1 MGDLQLGSITGLQ
14 PLTYIASQLETLGTG
29 RTVLWPHNMSKAQA
43 ALRCARKP
51 ISGLAVQLQ
60 AMFGTKVFP
69 NLMAPLQAGGCCGT
83 EAQYLKVYI
92 TPPHQLTPKLP
103 CASLYVQHPTLHSCH
118 LILPY
123 LSLFPHPKPP
133 CKPPS
138 PDLVNLQTPCSF
150 MVLRFFHSSME
161 SWEAPSPTLAVNTAS
176 ACPWTPRDPA
186 VTRPQ
191 ARRTSSSLDHSVA
204 SG

>member
-1 MGDLQLGSITGLQ
+1 MKTTRAGCTVPRAHPRSRRGYRSIAKCFGRRRDHRQL
-14 PLTYIASQLETLGTG
+14 LESPCCRAVVVPGT
-29 RTVLWPHNMSKAQA
+29 WS
-43 ALRCARKP
+43 
-51 ISGLAVQLQ
+51 
-60 AMFGTKVFP
+60 FP
-69 NLMAPLQAGGCCGT
+69 KLMAPLQAGGCCGT

-133 CKPPS
+133 CKPSS

>member
-69 NLMAPLQAGGCCGT
+69 NLMAPLQAGGCGGT
-83 EAQYLKVYI
+83 DSQIDLESSRCV
-92 TPPHQLTPKLP
+92 
-103 CASLYVQHPTLHSCH
+103 
-118 LILPY
+118 
-123 LSLFPHPKPP
+123 LSLCVLLFCLQVCS
-133 CKPPS
+133 CK
-138 PDLVNLQTPCSF
+138 V
-150 MVLRFFHSSME
+150 E
-161 SWEAPSPTLAVNTAS
+161 
-176 ACPWTPRDPA
+176 
-186 VTRPQ
+186 
-191 ARRTSSSLDHSVA
+191 
-204 SG
+204 